1 MIWSHINLPQLKQFY
16 NNNGYVH
23 IKQILNTK
31 MKNDLIKYVN
41 TIESTNQYFNKN
53 NTNYLNQYEYSN
65 TKKVLCRTEY
75 IIDNH
80 KPMKHILTQGLI
92 PGIASTI
99 HNTNITLYKEKINY
113 KYFNTGSY
121 QPHQDITA
129 YPNSHNHITC
139 MIPLCD
145 TSKLNGCIE
154 FSPVKD
160 KTIYEHNNGVIQN
173 NENLDFIAH
182 PTEFGDILLFN
193 SYVPHMSGVNKLN
206 TPRRV
211 LYITYND
218 LREGNL
224 RNSYYKHK
232 MSTLKKTNQIS
243 LINHYNGNIIKNK
256 TQKKSEVN
264 KTQNKTQKKSEVNKT
279 QNIEENIEENKKNV
293 IDNILKLYLLHGN
306 KNYDPHI
313 THLEHAFQT
322 TQLAKNNNETLE
334 FQLSCFLHDIGHLLL
349 DEHNSNNNFLVKN
362 LKHETVAFHYLNKHF
377 SNFITYP
384 IMYHVLAKRYLCTI
398 DNNYFN
404 SLSQASQQSFIIQ
417 DGYLD
422 KFSLQLINNKI
433 KHSVHFS
440 NAIKLRI
447 YEDLSKSQKI
457 NIDIDLNYIKNL
469 LIKSM

>member
-1 MIWSHINLPQLKQFY
+1 MIWSHINLPQLKHFY

-65 TKKVLCRTEY
+65 NKKVLCRTEY

-80 KPMKHILTQGLI
+80 EPMKHILTQGLI

-145 TSKLNGCIE
+145 TSRLNGCIE
-154 FSPVKD
+154 FSPLKN
-160 KTIYEHNNGVIQN
+160 KTIYEHNNGVILN
-173 NENLDFIAH
+173 SENLDFIAQ
-182 PTEFGDILLFN
+182 PTKFGDILLFN
-193 SYVPHMSGVNKLN
+193 SYVPHMSGVNQLS

-218 LREGNL
+218 LREGYL
-224 RNSYYKHK
+224 RDSYYKNK
-232 MSTLKKTNQIS
+232 ISILKNTNKIS

-256 TQKKSEVN
+256 SQNIEKNIKKD
-264 KTQNKTQKKSEVNKT
+264 KTQKE
-279 QNIEENIEENKKNV
+279 KKNI
-293 IDNILKLYLLHGN
+293 IDGILKLYLLHGN

-313 THLEHAFQT
+313 THLEHALQT
-322 TQLAKNNNETLE
+322 TQLAKNNNETQE

-349 DEHNSNNNFLVKN
+349 DEHNNNNNFLKKD
-362 LKHETVAFHYLNKHF
+362 LKHETVAYQYLSKHL

-404 SLSQASQQSFIIQ
+404 SLSTASQQSFIIQ

-422 KFSLQLINNKI
+422 KFSLKLINNKI
-433 KHSVHFS
+433 KYSVHFS
-440 NAIKLRI
+440 NAVKLRT

-469 LIKSM
+469 LKIYVIIKM